1 LRESFQENLLRC
13 VFNQIAL
20 AKEALRHVE
29 HSRTIAPDYLSE
41 RRLVFSACLARQLE
55 VRRLFVPVRQ
65 KAFLIRSYGRRAR
78 YELRYLVPPVRGE
91 TSLVI
96 ALFTFAM
103 AFAFASFELRFPL
116 FKLGLLL
123 SSQNGLHFLM
133 KLEFL
138 AHQLGLQAR
147 HFR

>member
-1 LRESFQENLLRC
+1 MRESFQENLLRC

-78 YELRYLVPPVRGE
+78 YELRFLGPAGFVGNVTAYR
-91 TSLVI
+91 
-96 ALFTFAM
+96 ALHLCDGVH
-103 AFAFASFELRFPL
+103 LRE
-116 FKLGLLL
+116 
-123 SSQNGLHFLM
+123 S
-133 KLEFL
+133 
-138 AHQLGLQAR
+138 
-147 HFR
+147 